1 MFISHYSACN
11 SSSSLVVIMHE
22 THTYE
27 RVLINQR
34 LLRESFKIAWLSDV
48 KKAKSSIKKDKQN
61 QKGNEKVTDAGIAF

>member
-1 MFISHYSACN
+1 
-11 SSSSLVVIMHE
+11 MHE